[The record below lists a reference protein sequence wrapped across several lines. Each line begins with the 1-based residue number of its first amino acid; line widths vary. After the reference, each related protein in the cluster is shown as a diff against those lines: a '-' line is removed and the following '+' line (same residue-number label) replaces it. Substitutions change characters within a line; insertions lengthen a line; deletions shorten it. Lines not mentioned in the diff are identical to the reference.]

1 MKLFDQFSTRDL
13 NILKVLMHHDEDCY
27 VTSSYLANM
36 MGKTSR
42 TIKNDIKRLNQLL
55 EEWKVAKIIS
65 IKGKGYKI
73 ISLNNETYAVLCNAV
88 QMYNEY
94 YANQE
99 KTYYQRKLHILKL
112 FLTNFEMTF
121 DELTEKLFINNTSLI
136 QHLGEVK
143 QQLNS
148 WGIEMYSS
156 SKKIGIT
163 NYNEFNYRLLAADLS
178 IDYFY
183 HIDKFDMIELT
194 ESLVG
199 NKDYYKSV
207 RKKVL
212 DYLREID
219 YVLLDNEANALPLYI
234 CVAQKRINS
243 NHLISEFL
251 HTDLKQYKEFEI
263 ARNLFAMNQIEC
275 SNEAEIL
282 SLASVLICMRDF
294 DITSLKDHN
303 YIYDNLLNECRSLYS
318 YIIENIEG
326 SLWDFVINTNT
337 FKQNQDNFIS
347 IIMKIV
353 VNVKYGNSKAI
364 KLIQNQSVT
373 HYEFSQFA
381 IEMSRIMLYFIQKKY
396 RCPINGLNFLEV
408 IYFIDYILSEIC
420 EYSKKRIALCSYL
433 GRTFAN
439 QERKRLLNKFEDY
452 IESIKIFNFYEIRKE
467 KFENYDLIINDRD
480 VFINKYPLPCISYDF
495 LDENRDAYIFKEIFD
510 KRVSENLAFQ
520 LTRITKTISDVV
532 YTNILYFFKTL
543 SLVYAKKGKEEDMF
557 SILKAKHMIIPYDDK
572 EEVLFI
578 FIDSSLSESEFIDI
592 YQVKEFAKYAF
603 VICLKNISHNDL
615 EIINKMMS
623 EIKKDEKYVKEIYI
637 NPLEVYQKLIEL
649 CTKR

>member
-1 MKLFDQFSTRDL
+1 
-13 NILKVLMHHDEDCY
+13 MHHDEDCY

-136 QHLGEVK
+136 QHLREVK

-243 NHLISEFL
+243 NHLISESL
-251 HTDLKQYKEFEI
+251 HTYLKQYKEFEI

-603 VICLKNISHNDL
+603 VICLKNICHNDL

>member
-1 MKLFDQFSTRDL
+1 
-13 NILKVLMHHDEDCY
+13 
-27 VTSSYLANM
+27 
-36 MGKTSR
+36 
-42 TIKNDIKRLNQLL
+42 
-55 EEWKVAKIIS
+55 
-65 IKGKGYKI
+65 
-73 ISLNNETYAVLCNAV
+73 
-88 QMYNEY
+88 
-94 YANQE
+94 
-99 KTYYQRKLHILKL
+99 
-112 FLTNFEMTF
+112 
-121 DELTEKLFINNTSLI
+121 
-136 QHLGEVK
+136 
-143 QQLNS
+143 
-148 WGIEMYSS
+148 
-156 SKKIGIT
+156 
-163 NYNEFNYRLLAADLS
+163 
-178 IDYFY
+178 
-183 HIDKFDMIELT
+183 
-194 ESLVG
+194 
-199 NKDYYKSV
+199 
-207 RKKVL
+207 
-212 DYLREID
+212 
-219 YVLLDNEANALPLYI
+219 
-234 CVAQKRINS
+234 
-243 NHLISEFL
+243 
-251 HTDLKQYKEFEI
+251 
-263 ARNLFAMNQIEC
+263 
-275 SNEAEIL
+275 
-282 SLASVLICMRDF
+282 
-294 DITSLKDHN
+294 
-303 YIYDNLLNECRSLYS
+303 
-318 YIIENIEG
+318 
-326 SLWDFVINTNT
+326 
-337 FKQNQDNFIS
+337 
-347 IIMKIV
+347 MKIV

-603 VICLKNISHNDL
+603 VICLKNICHNDL

>member
-1 MKLFDQFSTRDL
+1 
-13 NILKVLMHHDEDCY
+13 MHHDEDCY

>member
-243 NHLISEFL
+243 NHLISESL

-578 FIDSSLSESEFIDI
+578 IIDSSLSESEFIDI

-603 VICLKNISHNDL
+603 VICLKNICHNDL